1 MPDLFKEIVPSIL
14 QTKKNVFEE
23 EDYKDYN
30 PFIVNRAL
38 SYHLDCLP
46 YVAEISAL
54 PFLEKDMQYQYL
66 LNSVRSMKR
75 PFHKWQKFEADKD
88 IECIKAYFGYSYQK
102 AKEVLNI
109 LTDEQIAELKKRT
122 EKGGMTKG

>member
-14 QTKKNVFEE
+14 QTKQDPFEGN
-23 EDYKDYN
+23 YVDYN

-54 PFLEKDMQYQYL
+54 SFLEKDMQYQYL
-66 LNSVRSMKR
+66 LNTIRPMKR
-75 PFHKWQKFEADKD
+75 PFHKWQKAEKLEDL
-88 IECIKAYFGYSYQK
+88 ECVKLLFGYSDKK
-102 AKEVLNI
+102 AKEALRV
-109 LTDEQIAELKKRT
+109 LTDEQLTQIRKRT
-122 EKGGMTKG
+122 EKGGMKKE